1 MIEGMVVMEENQNN
15 EKINAEE
22 IKKEAASTAQEV
34 KEAVKNTD
42 IKKDVNAT
50 KGFISNLF
58 KNPVQEI
65 ETVANSSKNQFL
77 KIAIVV
83 LVIWLVATFIGEVID
98 IFQSY
103 SYVSSLYTSFGTFLK
118 NSVNNV
124 LSVIKAVITPLL
136 SLVVL
141 SGIVYLMKKDKKKPF
156 IQVATSIVIAKIPV
170 VLAAVV
176 SLLEVFG
183 NQVYRI
189 TSPFSVFCSVISTVL
204 LYFTMKALYGEKE
217 DNNFIKKFA
226 IIMGIF
232 YIVRFVISFFGMYI

>member
-1 MIEGMVVMEENQNN
+1 MEENQNN
-15 EKINAEE
+15 EKINTEE
-22 IKKEAASTAQEV
+22 IKKEATNTVQEV
-34 KEAVKNTD
+34 KETVKNAD
-42 IKKDVNAT
+42 IKEDVNAA
-50 KGFISNLF
+50 KGFISNFF
-58 KNPVQEI
+58 KNPIQEI

-83 LVIWLVATFIGEVID
+83 LVVWLVATFIGEVID

-124 LSVIKAVITPLL
+124 LSVIKAIITPLL
-136 SLVVL
+136 SLIVL

-156 IQVATSIVIAKIPV
+156 IQVATSIIIAKIPV
-170 VLAAVV
+170 VLASIVT
-176 SLLEVFG
+176 LLEIFG
-183 NQVYRI
+183 NQVYKI
-189 TSPFSVFCSVISTVL
+189 TSPFSAFCNVISTVL
-204 LYFTMKALYGEKE
+204 LYFTMKSLYSEKE

-232 YIVRFVISFFGMYI
+232 YIVKFVISFFEIYI

>member
-1 MIEGMVVMEENQNN
+1 M
-15 EKINAEE
+15 
-22 IKKEAASTAQEV
+22 
-34 KEAVKNTD
+34 
-42 IKKDVNAT
+42 
-50 KGFISNLF
+50 
-58 KNPVQEI
+58 
-65 ETVANSSKNQFL
+65 
-77 KIAIVV
+77 KIAIIV
-83 LVIWLVATFIGEVID
+83 LVIWLVAIFIGKIID

-103 SYVSSLYTSFGTFLK
+103 SYVSSMYVNFGTFLK
-118 NSVNNV
+118 TSVNNIF
-124 LSVIKAVITPLL
+124 SVVKAVITPLL
-136 SLVVL
+136 SLAIL
-141 SGIVYLMKKDKKKPF
+141 SGIVYLMEKDKKKPF
-156 IQVATSIVIAKIPV
+156 IQVTTSMVIAKIPV

-204 LYFTMKALYGEKE
+204 LYFTMKSLYGEKE

>member
-1 MIEGMVVMEENQNN
+1 MEENQDN
-15 EKINAEE
+15 EKINTEE
-22 IKKEAASTAQEV
+22 IKKEAENTAKEV
-34 KEAVKNTD
+34 KEAVKNAD
-42 IKKDVNAT
+42 IKKEISAT
-50 KGFISNLF
+50 KGFISNFF
-58 KNPVQEI
+58 KSPMQEI
-65 ETVANSSKNQFL
+65 EAVTNSSKNEFL
-77 KIAIVV
+77 KIAIIV
-83 LVIWLVATFIGEVID
+83 LVIWLVAIFIGKIID

-103 SYVSSLYTSFGTFLK
+103 SYVSSMYVNFGTFLK
-118 NSVNNV
+118 TSVNNIF
-124 LSVIKAVITPLL
+124 SVVKAVITPLL
-136 SLVVL
+136 SLAIL
-141 SGIVYLMKKDKKKPF
+141 SGIVYLMEKDKKKPF
-156 IQVATSIVIAKIPV
+156 IQVTTSMVIAKIPV

-204 LYFTMKALYGEKE
+204 LYFTMKSLYGEKE

>member
-1 MIEGMVVMEENQNN
+1 MEENQNN

-50 KGFISNLF
+50 KGFISNFL

-141 SGIVYLMKKDKKKPF
+141 SGIVYLMEKDKKKPF
-156 IQVATSIVIAKIPV
+156 IQVATSMIIAKIPV
-170 VLAAVV
+170 VLASVV
-176 SLLEVFG
+176 SLLEIFG
-183 NQVYRI
+183 NQVYKI